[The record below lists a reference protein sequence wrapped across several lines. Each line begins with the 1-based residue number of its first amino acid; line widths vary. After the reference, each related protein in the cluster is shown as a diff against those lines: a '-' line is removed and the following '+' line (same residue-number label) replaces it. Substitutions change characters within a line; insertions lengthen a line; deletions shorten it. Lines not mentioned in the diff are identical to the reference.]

1 MQYGSYSHDV
11 ARTVGIQGCK
21 NCLTAQIYI
30 CSIEYAPS
38 YFYRFTLYIQLEYV
52 RYGIEM
58 KMETH
63 KAIRSQHKTIEETKI
78 IKMM

>member
-1 MQYGSYSHDV
+1 M
-11 ARTVGIQGCK
+11 IK
-21 NCLTAQIYI
+21 
-30 CSIEYAPS
+30 
-38 YFYRFTLYIQLEYV
+38 LEYV

>member
-1 MQYGSYSHDV
+1 MYLE
-11 ARTVGIQGCK
+11 
-21 NCLTAQIYI
+21 NCVSGEPL
-30 CSIEYAPS
+30 
-38 YFYRFTLYIQLEYV
+38 FGLEYV

>member
-1 MQYGSYSHDV
+1 MK
-11 ARTVGIQGCK
+11 ILPMK
-21 NCLTAQIYI
+21 M
-30 CSIEYAPS
+30 
-38 YFYRFTLYIQLEYV
+38 EYV